1 MKLVFTINE
10 VSKITGVPA
19 HTIRFWEKDFNSFLK
34 PDKTPGG
41 QRRYCVRDVR
51 IIEKIKYLRYQE
63 KYTIA
68 GALKEI
74 RKHQG
79 YELTAGAKTN
89 V

>member
-1 MKLVFTINE
+1 MKLVFTIND
-10 VSKITGVPA
+10 VSKVTGVPV
-19 HTIRFWEKDFNSFLK
+19 HTIRFWEKDFKNYLK
-34 PDKTPGG
+34 PGKTPGG
-41 QRRYCVRDVR
+41 QRRYCLRDIR

-74 RKHQG
+74 RKHEG
-79 YELTAGAKTN
+79 YELGAGAQAH